1 MRDICIDTAE
11 IEMAILR
18 DPKTDEAP
26 VETPVDMPAEE
37 FRRHGYAV
45 IDRLVDFY
53 SRVNDLPVFPTIL
66 PTELV
71 PLFDGPAPEAG
82 EPLEAILADWEQK
95 IVPNSTIQGSP
106 RFLSWVN
113 GGGTQV
119 GALAEALAAGLNPNP
134 GGWRASQ
141 AAVVIENQ
149 TIRWIADLMGLA
161 PTAGGLFVSGGTM
174 ANVAGLQ
181 MALRKTAT
189 WDIQAEGIQSPN
201 RPGRLTVYMADHEA
215 HVSFK
220 RAVDSLGLGR
230 DAIRGVPSNA
240 DFTIDTAALER
251 MLAEDRANGMTPFAI
266 VGHAGSINAGAIDD
280 LDALATIARRE
291 QLWFHVDGAIGA
303 LGAILPELR
312 HRYRGIERADS
323 VSFDAHKWLGVPYEC
338 GCVLVR
344 DAAVLKRSFA
354 ISASYLT
361 EDERDELEA
370 FDFFNRGPQMS
381 RGFRAMKVW
390 MSLRYYG
397 AEGYR
402 QFFRRTIANAR
413 YAHALVSAAADFEVL
428 QPEPELYIY
437 SFRYN
442 PGGLTEAELD
452 DLNARIA
459 DEVKARQVA
468 LVMISR
474 VHGKVVQRFACTN
487 HRTTTADIDAVIEAM
502 REIGRELTQ

>member
-11 IEMAILR
+11 IEMAILQ
-18 DPKTDEAP
+18 DPKVGE
-26 VETPVDMPAEE
+26 VPVDMPAEE
-37 FRRHGYAV
+37 FRRHGHAV

-53 SRVNDLPVFPTIL
+53 SRVRELPVFPAVL
-66 PTELV
+66 PTALV
-71 PLFDGPAPEAG
+71 PLFDGPAPESG
-82 EPLEAILADWEQK
+82 EPLDEILADWETK
-95 IVPNSTIQGSP
+95 ILPNSTIQGSP
-106 RFLSWVN
+106 RFFSWVN

-149 TIRWIADLMGLA
+149 TIRWLCELMGLA
-161 PTAGGLFVSGGTM
+161 PTASGLFVSGGTM
-174 ANVAGLQ
+174 ANVAALQ
-181 MALRKTAT
+181 LALRQIAT
-189 WDIQAEGIQSPN
+189 WDIVAEGIQSPN
-201 RPGRLTVYMADHEA
+201 RPGHLTVYMADHEA

-230 DAIRGVPSNA
+230 NAIRGVPSNP
-240 DFTIDTAALER
+240 DFTIDTVALER
-251 MLAEDRANGMTPFAI
+251 MLAEDRAQGMTPFAI
-266 VGHAGSINAGAIDD
+266 VGHGGSINTGAIDD
-280 LDALATIARRE
+280 LAALADIAERE
-291 QLWFHVDGAIGA
+291 GLWFHVDGAIGA

-312 HRYRGIERADS
+312 ERFMGIERADS
-323 VSFDAHKWLGVPYEC
+323 VSFDGHKWLGVPYEC

-344 DAAVLKRSFA
+344 DGSVLKRSFA

-361 EDERDELEA
+361 EDERDDLEA

-413 YAHALVSAAADFEVL
+413 YAHELVSDSDDFEVL
-428 QPEPELYIY
+428 QPAPELYIY

-442 PGGLTEAELD
+442 PGGLSEDQLD

-459 DEVKARQVA
+459 DEVKARGVA

-474 VHGKVVQRFACTN
+474 IHGRVTQRLACTN
-487 HRTTTADIDAVIEAM
+487 HRTTTADIDAVIDAM
-502 REIGRELTQ
+502 RAFGQELAR